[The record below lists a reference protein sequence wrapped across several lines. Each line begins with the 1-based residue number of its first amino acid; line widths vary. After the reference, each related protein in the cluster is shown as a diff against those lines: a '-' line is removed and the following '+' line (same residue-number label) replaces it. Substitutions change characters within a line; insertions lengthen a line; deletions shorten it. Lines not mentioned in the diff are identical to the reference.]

1 MPVDT
6 VRIKICGIRDPRT
19 GEAAALAG
27 ADAIG
32 MVFAP
37 GRRQVTPEQAR
48 QICQATPP
56 LVTRVGVFV
65 DTPASEV
72 RQIAHFCGLDL
83 VQLHGRESPDH
94 CRELGLR
101 CMKAIAARDRQTLE
115 QAKDYPV
122 AALLVDT
129 YVKGV
134 SGGTG
139 ITFNWH
145 LLENLSLKVPLILA
159 GGLNPANVGRAVAL
173 VRPYGVDVS
182 SGVETSGQKDLQLIH
197 AFIKRAREV
206 SAYAAG

>member
-1 MPVDT
+1 LQVNT
-6 VRIKICGIRDPRT
+6 VRIKICGVRDPRI

-48 QICQATPP
+48 AICQAIPP
-56 LVTRVGVFV
+56 LVARVGVFV
-65 DTPASEV
+65 DTPAAEV
-72 RQIAHFCGLDL
+72 RQIAHYCGLDL
-83 VQLHGRESPDH
+83 VQLHGRESPDY

-101 CMKAIAARDRQTLE
+101 CIKAVPARNRQTLE
-115 QAKDYPV
+115 QASIYPV

-129 YVKGV
+129 YLEGV
-134 SGGTG
+134 AGGTG
-139 ITFNWH
+139 QPFNWR
-145 LLENLSLKVPLILA
+145 LLENLPLKAPLILA

-182 SGVETSGQKDLQLIH
+182 SGVEVNGQKDLQLIK